1 MPKVRA
7 SSATMST
14 TMAAVRALGNLLKDP
29 TLGPRIVP
37 IVADEARTFGMANLF
52 RQIGIYAPE
61 GQLYEPE
68 DAAQML
74 YYKESRSGQ
83 ILEEGI
89 TEAGAV
95 SSWIAAATSYST
107 HGVAMLPFYIFYS
120 CFGFQRIGDLILCA
134 ADSRARGFL
143 IGATAGRTTLSGEGL
158 QHQDGTSLLAASTV
172 PNCRAYDPAFGYEL
186 ATIVAQGVKRL
197 LDEQH
202 DEFYYL
208 TVTNQN
214 LPQPAMP
221 TGAPDLEDHIVR
233 GLYRLSGA
241 AGGEAQV
248 RLIGAGAILLEVIAA
263 AELLAQDFGLH
274 AEVWSATSFVELARD
289 AREVQRHNRLQPAE
303 PARTSHAGRCLDGA
317 LPVIAATDYVR
328 AVPQLIAEYVHVPAY
343 ITLGTDGFGRS
354 DTRAALRAFF
364 EVDRFHIVLAALDGL
379 AGTGTVARATV
390 AAALERYSIAAQVHA
405 PWRV

>member
-1 MPKVRA
+1 
-7 SSATMST
+7 
-14 TMAAVRALGNLLKDP
+14 
-29 TLGPRIVP
+29 
-37 IVADEARTFGMANLF
+37 
-52 RQIGIYAPE
+52 
-61 GQLYEPE
+61 
-68 DAAQML
+68 
-74 YYKESRSGQ
+74 
-83 ILEEGI
+83 
-89 TEAGAV
+89 
-95 SSWIAAATSYST
+95 
-107 HGVAMLPFYIFYS
+107 
-120 CFGFQRIGDLILCA
+120 
-134 ADSRARGFL
+134 
-143 IGATAGRTTLSGEGL
+143 
-158 QHQDGTSLLAASTV
+158 V

-197 LDEQH
+197 LDDQH

-221 TGAPDLEDHIVR
+221 SGAPDLEDHIVR
-233 GLYRLSGA
+233 GLYRLSAA
-241 AGGEAQV
+241 AGGEVQV

-289 AREVQRHNRLQPAE
+289 AREVQRHNRLRPGE

-328 AVPQLIAEYVHVPAY
+328 AVPQLIAEYVRVPAY

-364 EVDRFHIVLAALDGL
+364 EVDRFHIVLAALDAL

-390 AAALERYSIAAQVHA
+390 AAALERYSIAAQTSA